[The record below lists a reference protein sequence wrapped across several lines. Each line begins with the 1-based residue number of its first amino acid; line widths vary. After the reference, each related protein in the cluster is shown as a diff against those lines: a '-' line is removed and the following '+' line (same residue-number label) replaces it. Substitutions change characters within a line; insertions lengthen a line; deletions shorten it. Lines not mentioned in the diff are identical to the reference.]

1 MLHPS
6 EFAVNYLWD
15 RVKNTFFDT
24 QTLQYY
30 SRVEKLVKSFS
41 HRPFNPDTDK
51 HQQFRDKL
59 FKESIQLEKQL
70 PGISFKAERNSF
82 V

>member
-1 MLHPS
+1 MDELRDYRYYAADMLHPS

-30 SRVEKLVKSFS
+30 SRVEKTGKIV
-41 HRPFNPDTDK
+41 
-51 HQQFRDKL
+51 
-59 FKESIQLEKQL
+59 
-70 PGISFKAERNSF
+70 
-82 V
+82 